1 MNPRAELR
9 DRLRRI
15 ATASLPG
22 LKVDARLGYLASL
35 ITRESGLE
43 VGAGTVKDWWYATND
58 DERRV
63 DSRHM
68 DWARSHDPK
77 RSAAA
82 NDNAWR
88 FNPRRSAVTEQV
100 AA

>member
-1 MNPRAELR
+1 MTPRAEIR
-9 DRLRRI
+9 DMLRRI
-15 ATASLPG
+15 AAASVPH
-22 LKVDARLGYLASL
+22 LGHAGQISYLASKMSAQ
-35 ITRESGLE
+35 SGRPI
-43 VGAGTVKDWWYATND
+43 GTGTVKDFWYALDD

-68 DWARSHDPK
+68 DWARSRDPK

-82 NDNAWR
+82 NDNAGYR
-88 FNPRRSAVTEQV
+88 LPCRSEVIGV